1 MNEKR
6 EKELLSSEILV
17 ELNHSV
23 YFNSLSDKVNSNI
36 NKTKTEYKHWLY
48 RPSINTQSQGL
59 TQGESDEI
67 LNLFNQAYYLMKNTP
82 HCLVKD

>member
-6 EKELLSSEILV
+6 EKEILSSEILV

-23 YFNSLSDKVNSNI
+23 YFIIFFQTVHINSLSDKVNSNI

-67 LNLFNQAYYLMKNTP
+67 LNLFNQAY
-82 HCLVKD
+82 

>member
-6 EKELLSSEILV
+6 EKEILSSEILV

-23 YFNSLSDKVNSNI
+23 YFIIFFQTVHNNSLSDKVNSNI

-67 LNLFNQAYYLMKNTP
+67 LNLFNQAY
-82 HCLVKD
+82 